1 MNIAECMLMLYFDG
15 VFYYFLAWYIDN
27 VFPGEFGVPRK
38 WYFFIQARWE
48 STISLVRHFVKSHFP
63 RFIFNFVAN
72 HSLSNSLHFG
82 QENLSE
88 ISAKKFTKDKKNQ
101 TKR

>member
-15 VFYYFLAWYIDN
+15 IFYYLLAWYIDN

-48 STISLVRHFVKSHFP
+48 STIILVRHFVKNHFP
-63 RFIFNFVAN
+63 RF
-72 HSLSNSLHFG
+72 SLCRELFPPNSLRFG

-88 ISAKKFTKDKKNQ
+88 IRAKRLTKNQQNQ